1 MNSVLSPNFNVGNLK
16 NKNKTKKPLKSN
28 KTKNKGVT
36 DLKPPA
42 NDSVRNFGW
51 G

>member
-1 MNSVLSPNFNVGNLK
+1 MNIVLSPNFNVGNFK
-16 NKNKTKKPLKSN
+16 NKKKTKKTLKSN

-36 DLKPPA
+36 GLKLPA